1 MINLIE
7 LCTGV
12 TREEMSQPAFA
23 GLSALNYPELHEDS
37 IPELSFLRACSK
49 MMAICGLVDFGL
61 KDITNPN
68 SKRLRRQ
75 LSGIINFAKFREER
89 LQMYGELNVQRE
101 GIMEKLRQTQEDNG
115 SLHGKLEQLKQQSA
129 GEVKIIEQ
137 VEEECAEI
145 ESKIGILNK
154 QQAAIRHESGELKKK
169 ANDLKDRNATI
180 SIAIQEGQAEEK
192 KLASQIVQ
200 SPERVKR
207 EMTSAT
213 ERLENERKESLQLE
227 RDAQKMKTCVT
238 NAGKALKDVAKATTA
253 LEEVESEVAKFE
265 NAQEEIRTAQGKI
278 VDHEEKKAEAEMA
291 AKDAERGLNK
301 YEEKTTH
308 LRNAASV
315 KTSQAQ
321 SHLLES
327 QTELMKVEKTRRDG
341 MARIQ
346 AMEAEV
352 RNTETMMDDEE
363 ITNAKE
369 VEDMIAQYRKMEN
382 VVLEHQKG
390 LMKQLVV

>member
-1 MINLIE
+1 
-7 LCTGV
+7 
-12 TREEMSQPAFA
+12 MSQPAFA

>member
-1 MINLIE
+1 
-7 LCTGV
+7 
-12 TREEMSQPAFA
+12 MSQPAFA

-101 GIMEKLRQTQEDNG
+101 GIMEKLRQTQEDNS